1 MLPHAWKGWGP
12 MPKSVQLSPP
22 LPSRWDPQ
30 HRDRVGQTSH
40 ERSLT
45 SQAWIEVALVG
56 LAREVGSQEE
66 VVLSPV
72 ILMET
77 SQEGWKAREVQDEED
92 LGRFAS

>member
-1 MLPHAWKGWGP
+1 MCEKCNDVFFLNSPA
-12 MPKSVQLSPP
+12 QLSPP

-30 HRDRVGQTSH
+30 HRGRVAQTSQ

-45 SQAWIEVALVG
+45 SQAWTEVALVG
-56 LAREVGSQEE
+56 LVRVVGSREE

-72 ILMET
+72 ILKVT
-77 SQEGWKAREVQDEED
+77 LQEGWKAREVQDEAV